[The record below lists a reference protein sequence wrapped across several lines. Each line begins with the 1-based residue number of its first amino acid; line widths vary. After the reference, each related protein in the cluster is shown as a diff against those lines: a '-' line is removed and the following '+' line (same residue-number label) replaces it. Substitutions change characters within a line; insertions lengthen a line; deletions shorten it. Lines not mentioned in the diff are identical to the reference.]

1 MCKYVYDSARNRL
14 LRITDTGLIGKLK
27 KELLAMINP
36 ATHEVSLEATAVQEG
51 MGGGGTAAGGK
62 GPAMSDSDSADQMSD
77 EEEEDGEERRES
89 AGQCGEAGEGGG
101 REGREQPGCKRA
113 LNFGVSGVE
122 VGMGMGWEG
131 DEGGIP
137 VVSASA
143 GGYLSALE
151 FEKASKPST
160 LSWSSMKLAPEA
172 EVAGCMQK
180 LPRICVSGALA
191 LSEAH
196 KGHYARWHT
205 ELHAGFNLCFYGFGS
220 KRALLR
226 DFAQTK
232 LKDGAV
238 VEINGFMPGLKL
250 KKVLATIS
258 EDLLHE
264 KRTFRSLRAHAV
276 FVAQVFTSQLQSEL
290 MY

>member
-1 MCKYVYDSARNRL
+1 
-14 LRITDTGLIGKLK
+14 
-27 KELLAMINP
+27 MINP
-36 ATHEVSLEATAVQEG
+36 ATHAVSLETTAVEVG
-51 MGGGGTAAGGK
+51 RGAGGTAAGGK

-77 EEEEDGEERRES
+77 EEEEYVEETRES
-89 AGQCGEAGEGGG
+89 AGQSGEAGEVGG
-101 REGREQPGCKRA
+101 REDREQTSCKRA

-122 VGMGMGWEG
+122 VEMGWEG

-205 ELHAGFNLCFYGFGS
+205 ELHAGFNLCYYGFGS

-238 VEINGFMPGLKL
+238 VEINGFMPGVKL
-250 KKVLATIS
+250 KRVLATIS
-258 EDLLHE
+258 EELLHE

-276 FVAQVFTSQLQSEL
+276 FVAQIRMSFESAPE
-290 MY
+290 